1 MGQIE
6 ELIRKLLGNLGGVVG
21 DPVSSVTRDLSE
33 GAYLGDPRSR
43 TGVQTRPA
51 QKSSKMSQEAMDA
64 YKELR
69 YDLEAAS
76 KRNMPRKSREG
87 AEIASVKQATPGLT
101 VDAFAPVSSDNLGLL
116 PSITGL
122 SKEQR
127 NWAEDDKDIWKLL
140 QRGLR
145 R

>member
-21 DPVSSVTRDLSE
+21 DPVSAVTRDLSE
-33 GAYLGDPRSR
+33 DSYLGDPRSR

-51 QKSSKMSQEAMDA
+51 QKSSKMSQESMDA

-69 YDLEAAS
+69 YDLEAAA
-76 KRNMPRKSREG
+76 KRNMPR
-87 AEIASVKQATPGLT
+87 EIRKGENFADVKMPQPGLA
-101 VDAFAPVSSDNLGLL
+101 VADYAPVADLGLVD
-116 PSITGL
+116 SITGG

-127 NWAEDDKDIWKLL
+127 SWEARDEDELWKALR
-140 QRGLR
+140 RGLV
-145 R
+145 

>member
-33 GAYLGDPRSR
+33 GSYLGDPRSR

-64 YKELR
+64 YKEF
-69 YDLEAAS
+69 YCVELETVCGYS
-76 KRNMPRKSREG
+76 SRQ
-87 AEIASVKQATPGLT
+87 VKE
-101 VDAFAPVSSDNLGLL
+101 VSLV
-116 PSITGL
+116 I
-122 SKEQR
+122 
-127 NWAEDDKDIWKLL
+127 
-140 QRGLR
+140 
-145 R
+145 